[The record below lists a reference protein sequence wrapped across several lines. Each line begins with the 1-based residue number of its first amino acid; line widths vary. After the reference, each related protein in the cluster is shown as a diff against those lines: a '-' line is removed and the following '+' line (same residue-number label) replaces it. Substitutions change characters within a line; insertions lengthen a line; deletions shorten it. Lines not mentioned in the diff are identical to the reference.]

1 MKEIIYDFPRSRA
14 KNAQHVQFATDVL
27 AAVTEEVATAQGF
40 ASQRSAFAT
49 ATTAEQDCFKVSR
62 KYVDTTEVASRD
74 SVRDNVA
81 LFYRGIARVNAEYGL
96 TAETRKAGQLV
107 FDLFNNAG
115 DVVRMDYA
123 SETATLV
130 DLVAKLRVEPY
141 VSALATLGMS
151 AAPDKLEELNEAFHD
166 VYKLRTVEERD
177 RALSKGSMKT
187 LRPATDQAF
196 DTLAKAINAIYA
208 VNELVTNDAE
218 TREALG
224 ALIDDVNA
232 VVVRFRKVVSGSA
245 SGTTPTPET
254 PDPENP
260 SGGEGEPADPNPDG
274 GGGEEVESPDVI

>member
-1 MKEIIYDFPRSRA
+1 MKEVIYDFPRSRA

-123 SETATLV
+123 SETATLT
-130 DLVAKLRVEPY
+130 DLVGKMRETMYAEALTAIGIE
-141 VSALATLGMS
+141 SAPDDIEEANDAFNAIYLQRS
-151 AAPDKLEELNEAFHD
+151 AA
-166 VYKLRTVEERD
+166 ERD
-177 RALSKGSMKT
+177 RAFAADMKT
-187 LRPATDQAF
+187 LRPATDEAF
-196 DTLAKAINAIYA
+196 DSLAYAINALFA
-208 VNELVTNDAE
+208 VNEMVTNDE
-218 TREALG
+218 GKRTALTKV
-224 ALIDDVNA
+224 IDDVNA
-232 VVVRFRKVVSGSA
+232 IVVRFRKTIGQKSPSGS
-245 SGTTPTPET
+245 SST
-254 PDPENP
+254 D
-260 SGGEGEPADPNPDG
+260 EPADEPGGETPEP
-274 GGGEEVESPDVI
+274 GGGEETDSPSVI

>member
-123 SETATLV
+123 SETATLT
-130 DLVAKLRVEPY
+130 DLVGKMRETMYAEALTAIGIE
-141 VSALATLGMS
+141 SAPDDIEEANDAFNAIYLQRS
-151 AAPDKLEELNEAFHD
+151 AA
-166 VYKLRTVEERD
+166 ERD
-177 RALSKGSMKT
+177 RAFAADMTT
-187 LRPATDQAF
+187 LRPATDEAF
-196 DTLAKAINAIYA
+196 DALAYAINALFA
-208 VNELVTNDAE
+208 VNEMVTNDE
-218 TREALG
+218 GKRTALTKV
-224 ALIDDVNA
+224 IDDVNA
-232 VVVRFRKVVSGSA
+232 IVVRFRKTIGQKSPSGS
-245 SGTTPTPET
+245 SST
-254 PDPENP
+254 D
-260 SGGEGEPADPNPDG
+260 EPADEPGGETPEP
-274 GGGEEVESPDVI
+274 GGGEETDSPSVI

>member
-1 MKEIIYDFPRSRA
+1 M
-14 KNAQHVQFATDVL
+14 L

-123 SETATLV
+123 SETATLT
-130 DLVAKLRVEPY
+130 DLVGKMRETMYAEALTAIGIE
-141 VSALATLGMS
+141 SAPDDIEEANDAFNAIYLQRS
-151 AAPDKLEELNEAFHD
+151 AA
-166 VYKLRTVEERD
+166 ERD
-177 RALSKGSMKT
+177 RAFAADMKT
-187 LRPATDQAF
+187 LRPATDEAF
-196 DTLAKAINAIYA
+196 DSLAYAINALFA
-208 VNELVTNDAE
+208 VNEMVTNDE
-218 TREALG
+218 GKRTALTKV
-224 ALIDDVNA
+224 IDDVNA
-232 VVVRFRKVVSGSA
+232 IVVRFRKTIGQKSPSGS
-245 SGTTPTPET
+245 SST
-254 PDPENP
+254 D
-260 SGGEGEPADPNPDG
+260 EPADEPGGETPEP
-274 GGGEEVESPDVI
+274 GGGEETDSPSVI